1 MWLFF
6 MGLSIGSFLNVV
18 IYRLPR
24 GLSVVSPR
32 SRCNKCGHQLPWY
45 ENVPVFSWLVL
56 GGKCSKCKTPISAR
70 YMVVEL
76 LTGGLFL
83 ACLARF
89 SWGWELVGAL
99 TFVTLLVPL
108 SFIDAELWIL
118 PFELTLPGIL
128 FGVLLAIPLGA
139 DAVKT
144 SVIAAI
150 GCFML
155 YRTLEWVGW
164 LGFRKEALGAGD
176 KYLLAMVGAFLGWRP
191 LLGILF
197 LSSAQGALFGIFNI
211 VTRGRAGPDQPPA
224 QEPPTQGGPPP
235 EAPTTQVTASNVVPA
250 VAPVLVA
257 PADPKPTFTPDF
269 TKPGLS
275 PLKRLVLLPWT
286 LLLQPIPDD
295 LPDEAETG
303 APPEW
308 EPGATALPFGPWIAL
323 AALEVMLIGPTLVRL
338 LEETPIGLSAR
349 MMFGAL

>member
-1 MWLFF
+1 MDSTVIIERIAAVWLFF

-32 SRCNKCGHQLPWY
+32 SRCNNCGHQLPWY

-56 GGKCSKCKTPISAR
+56 GGKCSTCKTPISAR

-76 LTGGLFL
+76 LTGILFL

-89 SWGWELVGAL
+89 GWAWELVGAL

-139 DAVKT
+139 GAVKT

-155 YRTLEWVGW
+155 YRALEWMGW
-164 LGFRKEALGAGD
+164 LGFKKEALGAGD
-176 KYLLAMVGAFLGWRP
+176 KYLLAMVGAFLGWRS

-197 LSSAQGALFGIFNI
+197 LSSAQGAVFGIFNI
-211 VTRGRAGPDQPPA
+211 VTRGKAGPDQPPA
-224 QEPPTQGGPPP
+224 PPP
-235 EAPTTQVTASNVVPA
+235 QPVAEGEAAA
-250 VAPVLVA
+250 APVALEE
-257 PADPKPTFTPDF
+257 PAPTFTPDF
-269 TKPGLS
+269 LRPGLS
-275 PLKRLVLLPWT
+275 PLRRLVLLPWT
-286 LLLQPIPDD
+286 LFLQSIPDD
-295 LPDEAETG
+295 LPDEPETG

-308 EPGATALPFGPWIAL
+308 VPGTTALPFGPWIAL
-323 AALEVMLIGPTLVRL
+323 AALEVMLIGPTIVRL
-338 LEETPIGLSAR
+338 LDDTAIGLSAR
-349 MMFGAL
+349 MMFGSI